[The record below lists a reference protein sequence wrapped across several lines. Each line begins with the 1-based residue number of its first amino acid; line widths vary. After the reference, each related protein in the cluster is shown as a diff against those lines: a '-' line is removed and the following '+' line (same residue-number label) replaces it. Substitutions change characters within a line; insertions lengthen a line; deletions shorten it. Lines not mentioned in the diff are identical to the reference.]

1 MYYSERQNEILAL
14 LQQEKSLSVH
24 RLARLL
30 SISESSVR
38 RDLAALE
45 ELGKIKRT
53 FGGAVLFE
61 AAEREVALAYRSS
74 RMISQKA
81 QIARQAAAYLKDGML
96 IFLDASSS
104 AAQLVPHLEGLK
116 DITVVTNSPL
126 TSMQLGERK
135 IRNYCTGG
143 LLLHHSVAYVG
154 SSAAEFLERFTADA
168 LFFSCRGFADGVLS
182 DSMEE
187 EVLIRRVMLRNA
199 RRKIFLCDSSKY
211 GLSFPYRLCRSE
223 ELDAVLTENSAAL

>member
-1 MYYSERQNEILAL
+1 MYYSERQAQILAL
-14 LQQEKSLSVH
+14 LEKEKSISGH

-45 ELGKIKRT
+45 EIGKIKRT

-61 AAEREVALAYRSS
+61 AAEREVSLMYRRSQH
-74 RMISQKA
+74 MQEKAEIAQKA
-81 QIARQAAAYLKDGML
+81 SRHLRDGMM

-104 AAQLVPHLEGLK
+104 AAQMIPYLEGFK
-116 DITVVTNSPL
+116 DITVVTNSPS
-126 TSMQLGERK
+126 TSMKLGELK

-143 LLLHHSVAYVG
+143 LLLNHSIAYVG
-154 SSAAEFLERFTADA
+154 SGAADFVSRFTADI
-168 LFFSCRGFADGVLS
+168 LFFSCRGLSDDGILS

-187 EVLIRRVMLRNA
+187 EVQIRRVMLQNA
-199 RRKIFLCDSSKY
+199 KKKIFLCDRSKY
-211 GLSFPYRLCRSE
+211 GQSYPYRLCKIEEVDEVISE
-223 ELDAVLTENSAAL
+223 AQ